1 MNETTRKLMY
11 PKDRRE
17 YHEAFLETYNQ
28 DTWKNK
34 LISDF
39 GEKYYLKVME
49 IYKERLEK
57 NDFMI
62 GPQTVSEWE
71 ELRKSL

>member
-1 MNETTRKLMY
+1 MDENTRKLMY
-11 PKDRRE
+11 PKDRKE
-17 YHEAFLETYNQ
+17 YHEAFLETYKQ
-28 DTWKNK
+28 DKWKNK

-49 IYKERLEK
+49 IYKERLEN

-71 ELRKSL
+71 ELKKSL